1 MLQFNSYETYLHH
14 INLKIMF
21 DRTAL
26 PPQCEQKPKELKTH
40 GDIRR
45 DPYYWLNERENEE
58 VLDYLRAENAYTE
71 QVLKPTEGL
80 QEELYEEMRSRI
92 KEDDESV
99 PYFKNAYW
107 YYTRFEQG
115 REYPIY
121 CRKHLS
127 LEAAEEVML
136 DVNTLAEGKAYCQVG
151 GLAVSPNNKLLSYG
165 VDFESRR
172 KYTIHI
178 LNLETGETLPESI
191 EMTTGGSVWAADN
204 DTLFYTTKDEQTLR
218 SNKIH
223 RFQLSSNST
232 QEVYEEKDERFYTSV
247 GKTRSQKFIVIG
259 SSSSTTSE
267 MRFVSA
273 ESPESEFQVFA
284 EREQGIEYGAVH
296 FKDKWLILTNWEA
309 LNFRVMSCPLEHTSR
324 ANWIEE
330 KPHREDVL
338 VEGITPFKNFIVYE
352 DRKDGLSR
360 IQIED
365 VRSGESYFL
374 PFEEEAYTCG
384 VGSNPEFDTSILR
397 FGYTSMTSPV
407 SIREFHMESHE
418 ETILKESPVLG
429 DFDKT
434 NYVSERHFAVSHDGV
449 QIPISL
455 VRHKNTLPGIKTP
468 LLLYAYGSYGNSMDP
483 YFSSNRLSLLNR
495 GFVFAIAH
503 IRGGEELGRKWYEQG
518 KMLQKKNT
526 FQDFI
531 SCAEYFIEKGYTTP
545 QHLYAMGGSAGG
557 LLMGAVINMRPE
569 LWKGVV
575 AQVPFV
581 DVLTTMLDESIPLT
595 TGEFEEWGNPKDE
608 EFYHYIKSYSP
619 YDNIEMKDY
628 PNMLV
633 TTGLHDSQVQYWEP
647 AKWVARLRAL
657 KSDNNVLLLKTEMDY
672 GHGGAS
678 GRFQRI
684 KEIAMEYAFLLG
696 LENG

>member
-1 MLQFNSYETYLHH
+1 
-14 INLKIMF
+14 
-21 DRTAL
+21 
-26 PPQCEQKPKELKTH
+26 
-40 GDIRR
+40 
-45 DPYYWLNERENEE
+45 
-58 VLDYLRAENAYTE
+58 
-71 QVLKPTEGL
+71 
-80 QEELYEEMRSRI
+80 
-92 KEDDESV
+92 
-99 PYFKNAYW
+99 
-107 YYTRFEQG
+107 
-115 REYPIY
+115 
-121 CRKHLS
+121 
-127 LEAAEEVML
+127 
-136 DVNTLAEGKAYCQVG
+136 
-151 GLAVSPNNKLLSYG
+151 
-165 VDFESRR
+165 
-172 KYTIHI
+172 
-178 LNLETGETLPESI
+178 
-191 EMTTGGSVWAADN
+191 
-204 DTLFYTTKDEQTLR
+204 
-218 SNKIH
+218 
-223 RFQLSSNST
+223 
-232 QEVYEEKDERFYTSV
+232 
-247 GKTRSQKFIVIG
+247 
-259 SSSSTTSE
+259 
-267 MRFVSA
+267 
-273 ESPESEFQVFA
+273 
-284 EREQGIEYGAVH
+284 
-296 FKDKWLILTNWEA
+296 
-309 LNFRVMSCPLEHTSR
+309 
-324 ANWIEE
+324 
-330 KPHREDVL
+330 
-338 VEGITPFKNFIVYE
+338 
-352 DRKDGLSR
+352 LSR